1 MTEPVPRNP
10 ILARIDAAAAA
21 RKTTRQAIAKAA
33 KLDRGY
39 LQKLEKRG
47 PRASVRADSLIR
59 LADAA
64 GIPRDELLSLAPRTA
79 RERQSVTGA
88 KAVTGEPL
96 SPAMIRDVPILGVAA
111 GSAFGAFVI
120 SGDPIGYV
128 ARPPALQYVPDA
140 YAVYVQNES
149 MSPLHNPGDLRFVHP
164 HKPPRAGDSVVLQL
178 VEADASAQAYIK
190 IFERR
195 SGDWVVCRQTN
206 PAAEIKFKA
215 AQIRAVHRVM
225 TMNELFNA

>member
-1 MTEPVPRNP
+1 
-10 ILARIDAAAAA
+10 
-21 RKTTRQAIAKAA
+21 
-33 KLDRGY
+33 
-39 LQKLEKRG
+39 
-47 PRASVRADSLIR
+47 
-59 LADAA
+59 
-64 GIPRDELLSLAPRTA
+64 
-79 RERQSVTGA
+79 
-88 KAVTGEPL
+88 
-96 SPAMIRDVPILGVAA
+96 
-111 GSAFGAFVI
+111 
-120 SGDPIGYV
+120 
-128 ARPPALQYVPDA
+128 
-140 YAVYVQNES
+140 